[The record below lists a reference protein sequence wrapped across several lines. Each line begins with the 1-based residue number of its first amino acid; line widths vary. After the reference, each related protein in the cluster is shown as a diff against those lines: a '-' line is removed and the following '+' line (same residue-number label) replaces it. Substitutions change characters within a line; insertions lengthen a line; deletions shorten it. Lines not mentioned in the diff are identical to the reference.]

1 MMPIAQDPSKLPLA
15 GIRVLDWTRL
25 LPGPWC
31 SQFLGDLGADVIKVE
46 QRDIGDPSRHNAP
59 SYREGSVY
67 FHSVNGNKKSLTI
80 DLKSSGARALT
91 ARLIAGSD
99 VMMESFSASVA
110 AKFDIDAASA
120 LKINPKLIHCSIS
133 GYGQTGPLS
142 TVPGHDLVVQA
153 ATGLLAPG
161 NTQPQMPGF
170 QTADYTAGLMACI
183 GILAALRRRDQHGL
197 GAALDISM
205 FDSMFQ
211 LGQIGLGSAMARAAG
226 ASGEPVMAVWGE
238 NPRYALYP
246 TRDGKTMA
254 VSLLE
259 ARYWNKFC
267 ATIGRADLV
276 SDDEHPSARL
286 SSHGERTGLYRKA
299 IADYCMAHDRDAIA
313 RAMAKQ
319 DIPVI
324 PVLTPD
330 EAIASP
336 HVAARELTRSVP
348 HATEGT
354 ITELRNPL
362 HPSGLV
368 REQRAPA
375 PALGAD
381 NADILQQ
388 MGFSK
393 TEIADL
399 AKAGTI

>member
-1 MMPIAQDPSKLPLA
+1 MPAAKAETNLPLA

-31 SQFLGDLGADVIKVE
+31 SQMLGDLGAEVIKVE
-46 QRDIGDPSRHNAP
+46 QRDIGDPSRHNSP
-59 SYREGSVY
+59 NYRKGSVY
-67 FHSVNGNKKSLTI
+67 FHSVNGNKQSLTI
-80 DLKSSGARALT
+80 DLKASGAA
-91 ARLIAGSD
+91 AVVKRLIAGSD
-99 VMMESFSASVA
+99 VMMESFSASIA
-110 AKFDIDAASA
+110 AKFGIDGASA

-161 NTQPQMPGF
+161 NCAPQMPGF
-170 QTADYTAGLMACI
+170 QTADYTAGMMACI
-183 GILAALRRRDQHGL
+183 GILAALRRRDQSGI

-226 ASGEPVMAVWGE
+226 ASGEPVMEVWGG

-246 TRDGKTMA
+246 TRDGKTIA

-259 ARYWNKFC
+259 SRYWRKFC
-267 ATIGRADLV
+267 ETIGRPDLV
-276 SDDEHPSARL
+276 PAYEDPSARL
-286 SSHGERTGLYRKA
+286 SSHGERTELYRKA
-299 IADYCMAHDRDAIA
+299 IADYCMAHNRDDIA
-313 RAMAKQ
+313 REMEKQ

-330 EAIASP
+330 EAVASP
-336 HVAARELTRSVP
+336 HVAARELARKIP
-348 HATEGT
+348 HATEGN

-362 HPSGLV
+362 HLAGLV
-368 REQRAPA
+368 REQRTPA
-375 PALGAD
+375 PAMGAD
-381 NADILQQ
+381 NSDVLQRF
-388 MGFSK
+388 GFSQA
-393 TEIADL
+393 EIGDL
-399 AKAGTI
+399 TKAGTI

>member
-1 MMPIAQDPSKLPLA
+1 MPAAKADGNLPLA

-31 SQFLGDLGADVIKVE
+31 SQMLGDLGAEVIKAE
-46 QRDIGDPSRHNAP
+46 QRDIGDPSRHNSP
-59 SYREGSVY
+59 NYRKGSVY
-67 FHSVNGNKKSLTI
+67 FHSVNGNKESLTI
-80 DLKSSGARALT
+80 DLKAPGAAALVE
-91 ARLIAGSD
+91 RLIAGSD

-110 AKFDIDAASA
+110 AKFGIDGASA

-161 NTQPQMPGF
+161 NSAPQMPGF
-170 QTADYTAGLMACI
+170 QTADYTAGMMAVI
-183 GILAALRRRDQHGL
+183 GILAALRRRDQSGI

-226 ASGEPVMAVWGE
+226 ASGEPVMEVWGG
-238 NPRYALYP
+238 NPRYALYL
-246 TRDGKTMA
+246 TRDGKTIA

-259 ARYWNKFC
+259 SRYWRKFC
-267 ATIGRADLV
+267 ETIGQPDLALAYE
-276 SDDEHPSARL
+276 DPAARL
-286 SSHGERTGLYRKA
+286 SSHGERTELYRKA
-299 IADYCMAHDRDAIA
+299 IAGYCLAHDRDDIA

-330 EAIASP
+330 EAVASP
-336 HVAARELTRSVP
+336 HVAARELARKVP
-348 HATEGT
+348 HATEGS

-362 HPSGLV
+362 HLAGLV
-368 REQRAPA
+368 RGQRTPA
-375 PALGAD
+375 PAMGAD
-381 NADILQQ
+381 NSDVLQRF
-388 MGFSK
+388 GFS
-393 TEIADL
+393 TAEIADL
-399 AKAGTI
+399 ATAGTI

>member
-1 MMPIAQDPSKLPLA
+1 MPAVKADVNLPLA

-31 SQFLGDLGADVIKVE
+31 SQMLGDLGAEVIKVE
-46 QRDIGDPSRHNAP
+46 QRDIGDPSRHNSP
-59 SYREGSVY
+59 NYRKGSVY
-67 FHSVNGNKKSLTI
+67 FHSVNGNKESLTI
-80 DLKSSGARALT
+80 DLKAPGAA
-91 ARLIAGSD
+91 AVVERLIAGSD

-110 AKFDIDAASA
+110 AKFGIDGASA

-161 NTQPQMPGF
+161 NSAPQMPGF
-170 QTADYTAGLMACI
+170 QTADYTAGMMAVI
-183 GILAALRRRDQHGL
+183 GILAALRRRDQSGI

-226 ASGEPVMAVWGE
+226 ASGEPVMEVWGG

-246 TRDGKTMA
+246 TRDGKTIA

-259 ARYWNKFC
+259 SRYWRKFC
-267 ATIGRADLV
+267 ETIVQPDLALAYE
-276 SDDEHPSARL
+276 DPAARL
-286 SSHGERTGLYRKA
+286 SSHGERTELYRKA
-299 IADYCMAHDRDAIA
+299 IADYCLAHDRDDIA

-330 EAIASP
+330 EAMASP
-336 HVAARELTRSVP
+336 HVAARELARQVP
-348 HATEGT
+348 HAIEGS

-362 HPSGLV
+362 HLAGLV
-368 REQRAPA
+368 RQQRTPA
-375 PALGAD
+375 PAMGAD
-381 NADILQQ
+381 NSDVLQRF
-388 MGFSK
+388 GFST

>member
-1 MMPIAQDPSKLPLA
+1 MSAVKADVNLPLA

-31 SQFLGDLGADVIKVE
+31 SQMLGDLGAEVIKVE
-46 QRDIGDPSRHNAP
+46 QRDIGDPSRHNSP
-59 SYREGSVY
+59 NYRKGSVY

-80 DLKSSGARALT
+80 DLKAPGAA
-91 ARLIAGSD
+91 AVVERLIAGSD

-110 AKFDIDAASA
+110 AKFGIDGAAA

-161 NTQPQMPGF
+161 NSAPQMPGF
-170 QTADYTAGLMACI
+170 QTADYTAGLMAVI
-183 GILAALRRRDQHGL
+183 GILAALRRRDQSGI

-226 ASGEPVMAVWGE
+226 ASGEPVMEVWGG

-246 TRDGKTMA
+246 TRDGKTIA

-259 ARYWNKFC
+259 SRYWRKFC
-267 ATIGRADLV
+267 ETIGQPDLALAYE
-276 SDDEHPSARL
+276 DPAARL
-286 SSHGERTGLYRKA
+286 SSHGERTELYRKA
-299 IADYCMAHDRDAIA
+299 IADYCLAHDRDDIA

-330 EAIASP
+330 EAMVSP
-336 HVAARELTRSVP
+336 HVAARELARKVP
-348 HATEGT
+348 HATEDS

-362 HPSGLV
+362 HLAGLV
-368 REQRAPA
+368 REQRTPA
-375 PALGAD
+375 PAMGANNSD
-381 NADILQQ
+381 VLQRF
-388 MGFSK
+388 GFS
-393 TEIADL
+393 TAEITDL

>member
-1 MMPIAQDPSKLPLA
+1 MSTVEADLKLPLA

-31 SQFLGDLGADVIKVE
+31 SQLLGDFGADVIKVE
-46 QRDIGDPSRHNAP
+46 QRDIGDPSRHNPP
-59 SYREGSVY
+59 SYRSDSVY
-67 FHSVNGNKKSLTI
+67 FHSVNGNKRSLTI
-80 DLKSSGARALT
+80 DLKAPGARAFT
-91 ARLIAGSD
+91 ARLIARSD

-110 AKFDIDAASA
+110 AKFDIDAAAA

-161 NTQPQMPGF
+161 GTEPQMPGF
-170 QTADYTAGLMACI
+170 QTADYAAGLMACI
-183 GILAALRRRDQHGL
+183 GILAALRRRDQSGL

-226 ASGEPVMAVWGE
+226 ASGEPAMEVWGG

-259 ARYWNKFC
+259 ARYWRKFC
-267 ATIGRADLV
+267 SVIGQPDLAP
-276 SDDEHPSARL
+276 DHEHPSARL
-286 SSHGERTGLYRKA
+286 SGHGERNEYYRKA
-299 IADYCMAHDRDAIA
+299 IADYCMAHDRDDIA
-313 RAMAKQ
+313 RDMAKQ

-330 EAIASP
+330 EALASP
-336 HVAARELTRSVP
+336 HVAERGLMRRIP

-354 ITELRNPL
+354 IAQLRNPL

-368 REQRAPA
+368 REQRTPA
-375 PALGAD
+375 PELGAD
-381 NADILQQ
+381 NSKILQEL
-388 MGFSK
+388 GFSNN
-393 TEIADL
+393 EVADL
-399 AKAGTI
+399 AKAKVI